1 MSDEDLIERYCTWK
15 RHNAGAA
22 ASTVDHYGAH
32 LRRLRKHAGKSLTKL
47 TPDELEAYTGPEL
60 HKQGLNANGRRNV
73 VAAIRGFYRYLLHHQ
88 VVRENPAAELHY
100 PRAGRSLPEPIP
112 AEHAEALMWAPDLE
126 TFIGVRDSAIMATLI
141 GCGLRVGGLVAMNE
155 EDLLFVREKDKREEL
170 VIRIREKGSHERF
183 VPAPDVTRLMLRA
196 YLGHRDLDAI
206 DRRLED
212 GQRVLF
218 VSVGNRLVADH
229 EYRGAKRRLTEWS
242 IRDILQRYA
251 KRAGVPEKYAHP
263 HAFRHLFGQELA
275 EADVD
280 VLIRQQLLGHKDPKS
295 TAVYSHIAFR
305 KLRKAIEQSSPF
317 QRIRTPVTDLAE
329 RF

>member
-1 MSDEDLIERYCTWK
+1 MSDADLIERYCTWK

-22 ASTVDHYGAH
+22 ESTVVHYRAH
-32 LRRLRKHAGKSLTKL
+32 LLRLAKHAGKPLAELT
-47 TPDELEAYTGPEL
+47 TDELEEYAGPVL

-73 VAAIRGFYRYLLHHQ
+73 VAAIRGFYRYLVHHK
-88 VVRENPAAELHY
+88 VVRSNPAADLSY

-112 AEHAEALMWAPDLE
+112 TEHAEALMWAPDLS
-126 TFIGVRDSAIMATLI
+126 TFLGVRDSAIMATLI

-155 EDLLFVREKDKREEL
+155 EDLLFVREKDRREEL
-170 VIRIREKGSHERF
+170 VIRVREKGDHERF

-212 GQRVLF
+212 GQQVLF
-218 VSVGNRLVADH
+218 VSTRNRVVPPHDYH
-229 EYRGAKRRLTEWS
+229 GERRRLTEWS
-242 IRDILQRYA
+242 IRDMMQRYA
-251 KRAGVPEKYAHP
+251 ARVGVPERYAHP

-275 EADVD
+275 EADID
-280 VLIRQQLLGHKDPKS
+280 ILIRQKLMGHKDPKS
-295 TAVYSHIAFR
+295 TEVYSHIAFR
-305 KLRKAIEQSSPF
+305 KMRKSIEKSSPF
-317 QRIRTPVTDLAE
+317 QRIRTPISDLTE